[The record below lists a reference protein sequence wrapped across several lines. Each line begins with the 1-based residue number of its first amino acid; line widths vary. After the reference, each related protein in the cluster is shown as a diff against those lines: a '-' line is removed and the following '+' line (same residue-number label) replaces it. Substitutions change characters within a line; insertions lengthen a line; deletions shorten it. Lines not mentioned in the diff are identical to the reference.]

1 MPISEIIRIDKRFRI
16 VIPKSIRESLGLV
29 QEMYLLITSDENEIR
44 IVPFAE
50 PDAKT
55 INMTIIM
62 GDFPGSLAKIA
73 DTLAKLKIDLLLG
86 ESRIMQ
92 RKKIAQWSVIA
103 DISNCK
109 KDLETIKSILIDSGG
124 AEDVEFGKKIV

>member
-16 VIPKSIRESLGLV
+16 VIPKSIREAMGIV
-29 QEMYLLITSDENEIR
+29 PEMFLLISSDENEIR
-44 IVPFAE
+44 IVPFAD

-55 INMTIIM
+55 INMTITM

-73 DTLAKLKIDLLLG
+73 DTLANLKIDLLLG

-92 RKKIAQWSVIA
+92 RKKIAQWFVIA
-103 DISNCK
+103 EISNCK
-109 KDLETIKSILIDSGG
+109 KDLETIKRILIENGG
-124 AEDVEFGKKIV
+124 AEDVEFSKKM